1 MYFLSHFLGFVCLVE
16 LMPFSNV
23 AYVAAYFRPV
33 VFHSGALI
41 IFLPLCHP
49 ASSISKQHSTCV

>member
-1 MYFLSHFLGFVCLVE
+1 MYFLPRLLGFVCLVE

-33 VFHSGALI
+33 VFHGGVLI
-41 IFLPLCHP
+41 ICLPL
-49 ASSISKQHSTCV
+49 